1 MQNGDQGLRSSVE
14 NLAPYP
20 SNRILKELGIE
31 SITSKKNTVST
42 PTQRLAKKSSN
53 GKACG
58 SNLLS
63 LKIGDRG
70 IITSPNYPENYPP
83 DSECTWWLKVIRG
96 KQRAIDHELI
106 YIKLLITSDY
116 IKSKSF

>member
-1 MQNGDQGLRSSVE
+1 MQNGEQGLRSPVE
-14 NLAPYP
+14 NLTPYA

-31 SITSKKNTVST
+31 SITGNKNTVSS
-42 PTQRLAKKSSN
+42 PTQRLAKKRTN

-58 SNLLS
+58 NNLLD
-63 LKIGDRG
+63 LKIGDSG

-96 KQRAIDHELI
+96 KHRSIDHELI
-106 YIKLLITSDY
+106 RIILYQIINHE
-116 IKSKSF
+116 